1 MAPRAKPHVLGG
13 SNNLV
18 AERNRREKAEEA
30 LQTTRQNLRTVAQD
44 LTPQVQQLT
53 QAVEALQVEK
63 RHRLQLDEASQKL
76 LKVLQDQINAVVHSV
91 EARQQQLCVVDC
103 RIENSVK
110 QMDEQAT
117 ADRYDLRRLISRL
130 QEVQDEHAVEIRLL
144 HQEVAVLVLNVLV
157 IILLSTDMLLQIV
170 ASKTFVAQRLNA
182 FEDAVTSV
190 RSEVARGTEQQHTAT
205 QKHSAKIDELD
216 EKLFALDKE
225 LLKLKL
231 ALPASVKAQLPT
243 SFTASGIR
251 SSAVHVDAG
260 DLSVAL
266 KLQEAAADLE
276 AVKADSLAYRSAD
289 RKQFDAITNRMR
301 EAAKGQH
308 ELKKEVEGRLQD
320 ARECYDQMMIKI
332 PSELSKRLQ
341 KAQAAWNTEIEGL
354 KASVLNLEAFYNVQ
368 KRKKAVNNQHEWP
381 ADAEQPNAVNKLQ
394 KEVASLR
401 EEHGSHLTRIDKDL
415 LGLYDWT
422 RSKVAAISNNPRVV

>member
-1 MAPRAKPHVLGG
+1 MC
-13 SNNLV
+13 NNLV

-30 LQTTRQNLRTVAQD
+30 LQSTRLNLRTVAQD

-63 RHRLQLDEASQKL
+63 RRRLQQDEAKEKMVNSS
-76 LKVLQDQINAVVHSV
+76 LKNLQDLIDAVG
-91 EARQQQLCVVDC
+91 ARQEQFCAVDC
-103 RIENSVK
+103 RIENNVK
-110 QMDEQAT
+110 QLEEQTT
-117 ADRYDLRRLISRL
+117 ADRYDLRRFISRL
-130 QEVQDEHAVEIRLL
+130 QEVQDEHTAEIQLL
-144 HQEVAVLVLNVLV
+144 HQEM
-157 IILLSTDMLLQIV
+157 I
-170 ASKTFVAQRLNA
+170 ASKTFVTQRLNA
-182 FEDAVTSV
+182 IEDAVTSV
-190 RSEVARGTEQQHTAT
+190 RSEIARGVDQQHTVT
-205 QKHSAKIDELD
+205 LKHSAKMDELD

-243 SFTASGIR
+243 SFTDQSSTCGIR
-251 SSAVHVDAG
+251 TSTIHVEAG
-260 DLSVAL
+260 DLSIAL

-276 AVKADSLAYRSAD
+276 AVKADALAYRSAD

-301 EAAKGQH
+301 EAAKSQH
-308 ELKKEVEGRLQD
+308 DLKKEVEGRLQD

-341 KAQAAWNTEIEGL
+341 KAHAAWSSEIEGL
-354 KASVLNLEAFYNVQ
+354 KATVLNLEAFYNVQ
-368 KRKKAVNNQHEWP
+368 KRKVTVNTHHDCH
-381 ADAEQPNAVNKLQ
+381 ADPEQLKTFNKLQ

-401 EEHGSHLTRIDKDL
+401 EEHGSHLARIDKDL

-422 RSKVAAISNNPRVV
+422 RGKMAAISNNPRPL